1 MSVSRDVYSAPGW
14 QRRLT
19 VREYH
24 RMIDAG
30 ILDEDEHVEL
40 LGGVLVA
47 MSPHG
52 PRHARALRTLNR
64 LLVKSLSAEYEVLPQ
79 LPLTL
84 DDGSEPEPDLAVVRA
99 ADAADATRHPTTAVL
114 VIEVASSS
122 LDIDRAK
129 AAIYAGA
136 GVAEYW
142 IVNIDEELIE
152 VYRDP
157 APATSRYTTTI
168 RAARGESLTA
178 QAVPDIVV
186 AVDDV
191 IG

>member
-1 MSVSRDVYSAPGW
+1 MYIAPEW

-24 RMIDAG
+24 QMIDAG
-30 ILDEDEHVEL
+30 VFDENEHVEL

-64 LLVKSLSAEYEVLPQ
+64 LFVKAVTDEYEVLPQ

-84 DDGSEPEPDLAVVRA
+84 GGGSEPEPDIAVVRA
-99 ADAADATRHPTTAVL
+99 ADVAEATRHPTTAVL
-114 VIEVASSS
+114 VIEVSSSS

-129 AAIYAGA
+129 ATIYASA
-136 GVAEYW
+136 GVSEYW
-142 IVNIDEELIE
+142 IVDVDQARIE
-152 VYRDP
+152 VYREPDP
-157 APATSRYTTTI
+157 TAAGYASVQSI
-168 RAARGESLTA
+168 ARGERLSPQFA
-178 QAVPDIVV
+178 PDLVV
-186 AVDDV
+186 MVEDV
-191 IG
+191 VG